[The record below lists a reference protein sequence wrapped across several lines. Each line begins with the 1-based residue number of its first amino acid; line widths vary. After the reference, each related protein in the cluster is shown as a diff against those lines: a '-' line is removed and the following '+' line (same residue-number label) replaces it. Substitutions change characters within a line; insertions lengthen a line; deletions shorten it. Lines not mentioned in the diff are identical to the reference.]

1 MKNIYSPSRDC
12 QFFLSLPILQEHELV
27 EAQETSKSAKAA
39 YEKFST
45 EAAQHAA
52 EIEKLESLKDEK
64 LAGYKQRKAESDAAN
79 SRAASLWAE
88 AKK

>member
-1 MKNIYSPSRDC
+1 M
-12 QFFLSLPILQEHELV
+12 

-39 YEKFST
+39 YEKFSA
-45 EAAQHAA
+45 EASQHAA